1 MKKEIINLLLVT
13 IFTLSFFVLVTPV
26 ESAEKYHCI
35 CEKETPKCQAFD
47 RVEVGPE
54 RCPNGCVGP
63 EEGDCTGATTATPT
77 PATPASGGGS
87 CPTGYT
93 CLTNPLSG
101 NPTQV
106 PEILGRVIK
115 AAMGIIGSLALL
127 MFVYGGFQWLISAGN
142 AEKVKTGTQTM
153 VWAAIGVILVFSSYL
168 LLDTFIEYL
177 TGLK

>member
-1 MKKEIINLLLVT
+1 MKNFFIVFSLFFLFIL
-13 IFTLSFFVLVTPV
+13 IGSMSFSYPA
-26 ESAEKYHCI
+26 ESAGKYHCD
-35 CEKETPKCQAFD
+35 CADGCKDFDKPDDGAPVQCQQGCT
-47 RVEVGPE
+47 GP
-54 RCPNGCVGP
+54 VD
-63 EEGDCTGATTATPT
+63 GDCSVETTATPT
-77 PATPASGGGS
+77 PATPASGGS
-87 CPTGYT
+87 CPTGHT

-115 AAMGIIGSLALL
+115 AAMGVIGSLALL